1 MTDLNITDTDIGDKL
16 RGKTAIVTGGS
27 SGIGLSIVQKLAAS
41 GVRVLVGDV
50 QPLREAVEGVLYM
63 QTDTSRWED
72 LLSLFKRAVKE
83 WSRIDIVIPNAGI
96 GDKGDFFDKVDES
109 GDPVKPKFDCLSV
122 TLIGQMYTV
131 KLAMHY
137 MRRQVPQGG
146 VIVSTVSRAGYVAES
161 IPVYG
166 AAKHGMVGL
175 MRALRPLTK
184 TWNIR
189 INSIAPGITDTPALR
204 TLPDLVPKLWQSGIP
219 MNTSDDCALAAVFL
233 CANED
238 YNGNTIFINGGKFRE
253 VESGY
258 KRHLKDIMGNDKRL
272 SLNCEE
278 KKMLG
283 QWIHSIFKMRAE
295 TPSKEDI
302 FTPSSKY

>member
-1 MTDLNITDTDIGDKL
+1 MTDLNITDADIGDKL
-16 RGKTAIVTGGS
+16 RGKTAVVTGGS

-41 GVRVLVGDV
+41 GVKILVGDV
-50 QPLREAVEGVLYM
+50 QPLREAVDGVQYM
-63 QTDTSRWED
+63 KTDTSRWED
-72 LLSLFKRAVKE
+72 LLALFKRAVQE
-83 WSRIDIVIPNAGI
+83 WGRIDIVIPNAGI
-96 GDKGDFFDKVDES
+96 GDKGDFFDVVDEQ
-109 GDPVKPKFDCLSV
+109 GDPVKPAFDCLRV

-137 MRRQVPQGG
+137 MRWQTPQGG

-204 TLPDLVPKLWQSGIP
+204 TLPDLVPKLWSSGVIP

-233 CANED
+233 CAND
-238 YNGNTIFINGGKFRE
+238 DFNGSTIFINGGKYRE

-258 KRHLKDIMGNDKRL
+258 QRHLKDIMGNDPRL
-272 SLNCEE
+272 SMTPEE
-278 KKMLG
+278 KKIL
-283 QWIHSIFKMRAE
+283 
-295 TPSKEDI
+295 EDI